1 MAHRR
6 SRSGIVRG
14 CSGLLAL
21 AAFAGISLA
30 HPPASYS
37 DREDEPKL
45 PPALILENG
54 RQNIT
59 WRKDQ
64 PIDFAHTAIELD
76 IPDFSQPLLTG
87 VVSHT
92 GRVKGLPISEI
103 TLDCNGPAVI
113 AASVNGSPARFEQL
127 DKQLVITL
135 AEELSRGEAVTVVV
149 KYNLDFSSGKGDGL
163 TFSPPTDDPQNATDR
178 KPVVHAQGQ
187 AEVNSLW
194 VPMFDSPQERLTSEV
209 TVTVDADVDV
219 LSNGTLQSTSP
230 ASPGTAGQRRQ
241 RWHWSLD
248 REHAPYL
255 ITLAI
260 GDFDIVD
267 INTGPNSRRPG
278 LAMPAYVP
286 VGRTEDAFK
295 VFANTPAMVACFE
308 ELFGE
313 PFPWPQ
319 YAQAVVRGFR
329 WGGME
334 NTGATFLTPGTID
347 RGATEADGLIA
358 HELAHQWFGDLLTCR
373 HWDHTWL
380 NEGWATYSEAL
391 WYEWA
396 AREGIKTS
404 GTYEEEIRGLL
415 RSHINASRKM
425 VWDDK
430 TPEPAMIESRFEHP
444 DDAFFSR
451 DNAYTKGALL
461 LHVLRQRMGDGA
473 FFNATREYVDRF
485 KGKAVETDDFR
496 FVLEEFHGRDL
507 ERIIDQF
514 GKRPGMPFVTV
525 EGSWDQSAS
534 ALRVRLVQTQ
544 PIASRWPA
552 YVLSIPLVLTDAE
565 GTTRTVVATMNTRE
579 ATQIFPMGAPPV
591 RVDVDPAIT
600 QIASVQPRSF
610 DPTSGATLPD
620 LIESE
625 PPKPQPTPEPA
636 EQPAAA
642 PAEPAASLN
651 IND

>member
-1 MAHRR
+1 M
-6 SRSGIVRG
+6 RG
-14 CSGLLAL
+14 SQGLLAL
-21 AAFAGISLA
+21 VACAGVAFA

-64 PIDFAHTAIELD
+64 PIDFSHTAIELD

-103 TLDCNGPAVI
+103 TLDCDGPAVI
-113 AASVNGSPARFEQL
+113 AATVNGSPARFAQL
-127 DKQLVITL
+127 DKRLVISL
-135 AEELSRGEAVTVVV
+135 AGGQELSRGEAVTVVV
-149 KYNLDFSSGKGDGL
+149 KYNLDFSTGKGDGL
-163 TFSPPTDDPQNATDR
+163 TFSPPTEDPQNATDR

-230 ASPGTAGQRRQ
+230 ASPGSSGQRRQ
-241 RWHWSLD
+241 RWHWSLE

-260 GDFDIVD
+260 GDFEIVD
-267 INTGPNSRRPG
+267 INAGPGSRRPG

-286 VGRTEDAFK
+286 VGRADDALK

-308 ELFGE
+308 ELFDE

-334 NTGATFLTPGTID
+334 NTGATLLTLGTID
-347 RGATEADGLIA
+347 RGPTEADGLIA

-396 AREGIKTS
+396 AREGIATS
-404 GTYEEEIRGLL
+404 GTYQAEIAGLL
-415 RSHINASRKM
+415 RSHIKASRGM

-430 TPEPAMIESRFEHP
+430 TPEPAMIEARYDHP
-444 DDAFFSR
+444 DDAFFRR

-461 LHVLRQRMGDGA
+461 LHVLRKRLGDNV
-473 FFNATREYVDRF
+473 FFPAVHAYVDRF

-507 ERIIDQF
+507 ERIFDQW
-514 GKRPGMPFVTV
+514 GRRPGMPFVTV

-534 ALRVRLVQTQ
+534 ALRVRMVQTQ
-544 PIASRWPA
+544 PISPRWPA
-552 YVLSIPLVLTDAE
+552 YTLSVPLVITDAA
-565 GTTRTVVATMNTRE
+565 GATKTVVATMNTRE
-579 ATQIFPMGAPPV
+579 ATQLFPMGAPPT

-600 QIASVQPRSF
+600 QLASFQPRSF
-610 DPTSGATLPD
+610 DPTTGATFPD
-620 LIESE
+620 LIEVE
-625 PPKPQPTPEPA
+625 PPQPAPETAPEPVPEPA
-636 EQPAAA
+636 QQPASV
-642 PAEPAASLN
+642 PAEPAASLDS
-651 IND
+651 ND